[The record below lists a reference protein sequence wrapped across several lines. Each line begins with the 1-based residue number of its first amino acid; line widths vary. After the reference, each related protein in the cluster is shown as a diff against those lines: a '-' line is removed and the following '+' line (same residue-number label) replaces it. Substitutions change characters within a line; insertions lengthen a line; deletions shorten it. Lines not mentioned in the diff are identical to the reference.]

1 MGTFQIIKIGQRPSP
16 QTQEKSPEI
25 SEGKRAKVTNL
36 ATIRQRQDLQSKTL
50 TQDVQERP
58 QNKTARAQKMNE
70 FPANPADCAVLDLPF
85 NLSRHGASGPV
96 SD

>member
-36 ATIRQRQDLQSKTL
+36 ATIRQNTGKDRTYKVRL
-50 TQDVQERP
+50 
-58 QNKTARAQKMNE
+58 
-70 FPANPADCAVLDLPF
+70 
-85 NLSRHGASGPV
+85 
-96 SD
+96 